1 MAGAGFKTFVDGDI
15 LTAAEVNTYL
25 MEQSVMVF
33 ASAAART
40 TAIAAP
46 SEGMV
51 TYRTDNNVIEY
62 YDGAAWQPILD
73 QDVIAA
79 KGDLIVG
86 TGDDTVSRLAVGT
99 NNHVLTADSSTA
111 TGLKWAA
118 AASGGK
124 LLQVVSTTKTDA
136 FTGAGTTSYT
146 DITGLTATITP
157 TASNS
162 KIMVFVDVVFSLDP
176 GIEPFFARIARAGTG
191 IGVGDAAG
199 SRIEAGIMGSGLNTE
214 VYRQAM
220 SILDSP
226 NTTSSTTYSV
236 QFRSTTAA
244 NTCYVNR
251 TKTDTNST
259 AYGRFSSSI
268 TVMEIGA

>member
-51 TYRTDNNVIEY
+51 TYRTDNNIIEY

-86 TGDDTVSRLAVGT
+86 TGDDTVAALTVGT
-99 NNHVLTADSSTA
+99 NGHVLTADSSTA

-118 AASGGK
+118 APGGGK
-124 LLQVVSTTKTDA
+124 VLQVVSTAKSDS
-136 FTGAGTTSYT
+136 FTTTSTTFTDLTGMSVSITPSSATSKILIHVSIHGAATSGTNGLQWKILRGAT
-146 DITGLTATITP
+146 DIAI
-157 TASNS
+157 
-162 KIMVFVDVVFSLDP
+162 
-176 GIEPFFARIARAGTG
+176 
-191 IGVGDAAG
+191 GDAAG
-199 SRIEAGIMGSGLNTE
+199 NRTRVTGEISTPDIYTTE
-214 VYRQAM
+214 YDGM
-220 SILDSP
+220 TFLDSP
-226 NTTSSTTYSV
+226 ATTSAITYKI
-236 QFRSTTAA
+236 QLRA
-244 NTCYVNR
+244 NLAGTVYVNR
-251 TKTDTNST
+251 SQQDNNLAEANRS
-259 AYGRFSSSI
+259 FSSI
-268 TVMEIGA
+268 TVLEIGA

>member
-15 LTAAEVNTYL
+15 LTAAQVNTYL

-118 AASGGK
+118 AAGGGK
-124 LLQVVSTTKTDA
+124 ILQVVSATYSTSTTITSATFTDSGLSA
-136 FTGAGTTSYT
+136 SITPSSAGSQILVLVSQPTYITSGSQQMAGAVQLLRGSTSIYETAGTNFNGSAFIQANSST
-146 DITGLTATITP
+146 TGVSIA
-157 TASNS
+157 
-162 KIMVFVDVVFSLDP
+162 FVH
-176 GIEPFFARIARAGTG
+176 AIAY
-191 IGVGDAAG
+191 V
-199 SRIEAGIMGSGLNTE
+199 
-214 VYRQAM
+214 
-220 SILDSP
+220 DSP
-226 NTTSSTTYSV
+226 STTSSVTY
-236 QFRSTTAA
+236 
-244 NTCYVNR
+244 
-251 TKTDTNST
+251 KTQ
-259 AYGRFSSSI
+259 GRVDSASSGRQIIFQLSSADSSI
-268 TVMEIGA
+268 VLMEIGA

>member
-25 MEQSVMVF
+25 MQQSVMVF

-118 AASGGK
+118 VASGGK
-124 LLQVVSTTKTDA
+124 VLQVVSSVYSTSVTVSTATFTD
-136 FTGAGTTSYT
+136 
-146 DITGLTATITP
+146 TGLSATITP
-157 TASNS
+157 TLNTS
-162 KIMVFVDVVFSLDP
+162 KILVLVSQPLL
-176 GIEPFFARIARAGTG
+176 IERATNNAQGALRLMR
-191 IGVGDAAG
+191 D
-199 SRIEAGIMGSGLNTE
+199 STE
-214 VYRQAM
+214 VYETGGTGFMRTIA
-220 SILDSP
+220 SYANGATAIEAASVTTVSYLDSP
-226 NTTSSTTYSV
+226 ATTSAVTYKTQIRPVNTTNTQRIWAQVDSADSSMV
-236 QFRSTTAA
+236 LL
-244 NTCYVNR
+244 
-251 TKTDTNST
+251 
-259 AYGRFSSSI
+259 
-268 TVMEIGA
+268 EIGA

>member
-1 MAGAGFKTFVDGDI
+1 MAGAGFKIFVDGDI

-40 TAIAAP
+40 TAIASP

-118 AASGGK
+118 AASSIPANGNGAVATE
-124 LLQVVSTTKTDA
+124 QNTTS
-136 FTGAGTTSYT
+136 TSYT
-146 DITGLTATITP
+146 DLATAGPSATVTTGTKALVLVKAIFTGGASDTIYVSCAVSGASTVSASDSKSLSFRPSGANAPKIGVASLIVFTGLTAGSNTFTTKYRVTGG
-157 TASNS
+157 TASFS
-162 KIMVFVDVVFSLDP
+162 DREIFVMDL
-176 GIEPFFARIARAGTG
+176 
-191 IGVGDAAG
+191 G
-199 SRIEAGIMGSGLNTE
+199 S
-214 VYRQAM
+214 
-220 SILDSP
+220 
-226 NTTSSTTYSV
+226 
-236 QFRSTTAA
+236 
-244 NTCYVNR
+244 
-251 TKTDTNST
+251 
-259 AYGRFSSSI
+259 
-268 TVMEIGA
+268 